1 MWVWKKLFLFPSLT
15 CRIGS
20 GAHWVKL
27 FWVLP
32 LLIILHGF
40 YWNAL
45 PILGWFHWLLM
56 RCIKGFRVVFFHPSS
71 GSSYVNFDRFCIC
84 FQFPFCVALF
94 LNFQFFFDLVLCFIF
109 PNFFLALVSFPMFLL
124 KTCWLWFGLPLSH
137 LSICA
142 HFSSE
147 TLRSSSSCW
156 LIFMWQIKH
165 PKLLDKIRQTF
176 GH

>member
-1 MWVWKKLFLFPSLT
+1 MNISCTCMIASPHIRGCHKTEAMVVMILKLMTDDTIMSTMTDDMIISAVSFSLITRSHHSGAIEDNT

-56 RCIKGFRVVFFHPSS
+56 RCIKGFGVVFFHPSS

-94 LNFQFFFDLVLCFIF
+94 LNFHFFFTWFS
-109 PNFFLALVSFPMFLL
+109 VSFF
-124 KTCWLWFGLPLSH
+124 
-137 LSICA
+137 
-142 HFSSE
+142 
-147 TLRSSSSCW
+147 
-156 LIFMWQIKH
+156 
-165 PKLLDKIRQTF
+165 QTF
-176 GH
+176 F